1 MDETTR
7 CTNNK
12 RTNEEKEMRI
22 LDENMIE
29 LDGQAYGVRRSR
41 RIGVRLFAAPIRLAT
56 SIIARPTVATAAERS
71 LSRFG
76 RDVCRGQ

>member
-1 MDETTR
+1 MGIW
-7 CTNNK
+7 
-12 RTNEEKEMRI
+12 EESVIK
-22 LDENMIE
+22 
-29 LDGQAYGVRRSR
+29 LDGLAYGVRRSR

-56 SIIARPTVATAAERS
+56 SIIARPTVATVAERS